1 MLLIVLMGLSFLLK
15 LEKYGSKDRN
25 AAVLVKFLWLLQFD
39 HSAAALL
46 SFRSYVYPHD
56 LAYNY
61 CLPFGLKFETYCIIL
76 HGQAL
81 FSIKAATEITLVG
94 LKHIYG

>member
-25 AAVLVKFLWLLQFD
+25 AAVLVKSLWLPQFD
-39 HSAAALL
+39 HIGQPHFYHSY
-46 SFRSYVYPHD
+46 SSYVYPHD

-61 CLPFGLKFETYCIIL
+61 CLPFGLYNWRPI
-76 HGQAL
+76 
-81 FSIKAATEITLVG
+81 V
-94 LKHIYG
+94 

>member
-1 MLLIVLMGLSFLLK
+1 MAVKIEMF
-15 LEKYGSKDRN
+15 D
-25 AAVLVKFLWLLQFD
+25 AAVLVKSLWLLQFD
-39 HSAAALL
+39 HIVQAHFYHSYNC
-46 SFRSYVYPHD
+46 SYVYLHD

-61 CLPFGLKFETYCIIL
+61 CLPFGLKLETYCIIL

-94 LKHIYG
+94 LK